1 MSEVEEKWNKR
12 AKALEGRKIVKVE
25 YLTQEEADDLGWSSR
40 PICIGLDDGSWIYP
54 SMDDEGNDGGALAI
68 SGQTGVLPVLSREI
82 LNRGD

>member
-1 MSEVEEKWNKR
+1 MSEVETKWNKR

-54 SMDDEGNDGGALAI
+54 SMDDEGNDGGALF
-68 SGQTGVLPVLSREI
+68 SSKPEYQFPVI
-82 LNRGD
+82 